1 MKIYGILCIS
11 MLLIYMN
18 SVASNEG
25 MSNQSQLILNVPSGV
40 DFPQESLNLTI
51 QLPNKIKPSDEAKKL
66 QRSIIRRK
74 HDFDSKPFK
83 RISSKSRFVPIMRSF
98 SRKGILTSKTDR
110 RQAENRKVLSVVAAR
125 IVIRVY
131 QVLKEL
137 DARNSLKTAGIRK
150 QDILDL
156 KELVDENQKDI
167 KMMTYSP
174 TEMHSDLDQIMQKVN
189 KTTGKGSIR
198 ITGLQESDDGTTINL
213 FITKE

>member
-1 MKIYGILCIS
+1 MKNYGIVSIS
-11 MLLIYMN
+11 MLLICI
-18 SVASNEG
+18 STVIGNE
-25 MSNQSQLILNVPSGV
+25 STTNQSQLILNVPSGV
-40 DFPQESLNLTI
+40 DFARESLNLTI
-51 QLPNKIKPSDEAKKL
+51 QLPNKIKPSEEAKKL

-83 RISSKSRFVPIMRSF
+83 RISSKSRFVPIMRNF
-98 SRKGILTSKTDR
+98 SRKGILTSKTDK

-137 DARNSLKTAGIRK
+137 NVRNSLRSAGIRK

-174 TEMHSDLDQIMQKVN
+174 TEIHSDLDQLLQKVN
-189 KTTGKGSIR
+189 KTTGKGAIR

>member
-1 MKIYGILCIS
+1 MKIYGVVSIS
-11 MLLIYMN
+11 MLLICI
-18 SVASNEG
+18 STVIGNE
-25 MSNQSQLILNVPSGV
+25 STNNQSQLILNVPSGV
-40 DFPQESLNLTI
+40 DFARESLNLTI
-51 QLPNKIKPSDEAKKL
+51 QLPNKIKPSQEAKKL

-83 RISSKSRFVPIMRSF
+83 RISSKSRFVPIMRNF
-98 SRKGILTSKTDR
+98 SRKGILTSKTDK

-137 DARNSLKTAGIRK
+137 DVRNSLRTAGIRK

-174 TEMHSDLDQIMQKVN
+174 TEIHSDLDQLLQKVN
-189 KTTGKGSIR
+189 KTTGKGAIR

>member
-1 MKIYGILCIS
+1 MKIYGIVSIS
-11 MLLIYMN
+11 MLLICI
-18 SVASNEG
+18 STVIGNE
-25 MSNQSQLILNVPSGV
+25 STTNQSQLILNVPSGV
-40 DFPQESLNLTI
+40 DFARESLNLTI
-51 QLPNKIKPSDEAKKL
+51 QLPNKIKPSEEAKKL

-83 RISSKSRFVPIMRSF
+83 RISSKSRFVPIMRNF
-98 SRKGILTSKTDR
+98 SRKGILTSKTDK
-110 RQAENRKVLSVVAAR
+110 RQAENRRVLSVVAAR

-137 DARNSLKTAGIRK
+137 NVRNSLRSAGIRK

-174 TEMHSDLDQIMQKVN
+174 TEIHSDLDQLLQKVN
-189 KTTGKGSIR
+189 KTTGKGAIR

>member
-1 MKIYGILCIS
+1 MKVYGLLCIAIFVTYTTN
-11 MLLIYMN
+11 LISKEN
-18 SVASNEG
+18 TSG
-25 MSNQSQLILNVPSGV
+25 QSQLILNVPSGL
-40 DFPQESLNLTI
+40 DFAKESLNLTI
-51 QLPNKIKPSDEAKKL
+51 QLPNKIKPSEEAKKL

-83 RISSKSRFVPIMRSF
+83 RISSKSRFVPIMRNF

-137 DARNSLKTAGIRK
+137 DVRNSLRSAGIRK

-174 TEMHSDLDQIMQKVN
+174 TEMHNDLDQLLQKVN
-189 KTTGKGSIR
+189 KTTGKGSIK

-213 FITKE
+213 YITKE

>member
-1 MKIYGILCIS
+1 MISTLNHSNVSHQKVDSYQLCETFHAKG
-11 MLLIYMN
+11 Y
-18 SVASNEG
+18 
-25 MSNQSQLILNVPSGV
+25 
-40 DFPQESLNLTI
+40 SLQKQIN
-51 QLPNKIKPSDEAKKL
+51 AKL
-66 QRSIIRRK
+66 
-74 HDFDSKPFK
+74 
-83 RISSKSRFVPIMRSF
+83 
-98 SRKGILTSKTDR
+98 KT
-110 RQAENRKVLSVVAAR
+110 AGFLSVVAAR

-137 DARNSLKTAGIRK
+137 NVRNSLRSAGIRK

-174 TEMHSDLDQIMQKVN
+174 TEIHSDLDQLLQKVN
-189 KTTGKGSIR
+189 KTTGKGAIR